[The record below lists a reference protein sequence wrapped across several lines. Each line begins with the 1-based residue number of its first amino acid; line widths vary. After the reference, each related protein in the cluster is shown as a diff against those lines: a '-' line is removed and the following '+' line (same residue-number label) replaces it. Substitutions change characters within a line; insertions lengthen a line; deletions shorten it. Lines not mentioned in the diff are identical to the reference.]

1 MLWNLVSGSLEDVM
15 DVKRFARHRIAI
27 DDATPENGCMRFA
40 PGTHNSIKV
49 AKFGGDEGFF

>member
-27 DDATPENGCMRFA
+27 DVLDADATTSAACCGLF
-40 PGTHNSIKV
+40 GT
-49 AKFGGDEGFF
+49 G